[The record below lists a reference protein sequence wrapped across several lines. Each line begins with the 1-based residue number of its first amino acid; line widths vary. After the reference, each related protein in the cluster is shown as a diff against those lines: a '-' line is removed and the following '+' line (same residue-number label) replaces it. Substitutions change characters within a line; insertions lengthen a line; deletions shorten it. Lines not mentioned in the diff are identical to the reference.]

1 MMGNKIR
8 GIRSYCP
15 FFYDDLFFDLP
26 DCFIPILKQK
36 GQRNMEIMYQRKSG
50 KKLEVYNYFSD
61 SRHTWAI
68 CFDPEFA
75 SRNNGQGWVRVKLTE
90 LVPEQHVNMA
100 TKQFM
105 SKTERNRIKSQLK
118 LCAAIWECTDGERFE
133 NHRLDEAIEHQREL
147 MSNNSAE

>member
-1 MMGNKIR
+1 
-8 GIRSYCP
+8 
-15 FFYDDLFFDLP
+15 
-26 DCFIPILKQK
+26 
-36 GQRNMEIMYQRKSG
+36 MYQRKSG

-61 SRHTWAI
+61 SSHTWAI

-90 LVPEQHVNMA
+90 LVPEQHVNMD

-118 LCAAIWECTDGERFE
+118 LHSAIWECTDGEQFE